1 MGQSEPV
8 ADRSNILV
16 VDDEPTVCQSV
27 QKILRR
33 KGYEV
38 RQALCVSAALET
50 LEAGRSFDLII
61 ADLMMPQVGGIELLK
76 IVRERWPG
84 TPVLIITGYASIASA
99 VEATRFGA
107 VGYLPKPFTP
117 DELEKAVNKVMSGA
131 AAVIPVSEEELP
143 EPGPIDVDIPFDG
156 REVAEATS
164 ARFVEHLT
172 RSDVPM
178 IEHPAPPAA
187 DYCSLGQR
195 SCKRML
201 KSGMCKQPE
210 CPQIVAERKKA
221 AKAGKVVTIVPDPID
236 VDMPFSRREVASMT
250 SDAYVDAL
258 GRSDMPNL
266 GFWQSKAK
274 AVPKVLVVDDEAVVV
289 NSIRKSL
296 VRKAFKVEEAFSG
309 KEALARIATGNYDLV
324 LLDMRLPDADGLQL
338 VADIKQAETHPQ
350 GCDRDR
356 LRIDRYGRRGDQAG
370 RERLHGE
377 TVHTRRTLH
386 DDQPRPPAGRRLIR
400 GLDGDMIRAFPQSAA
415 ERRGFSF
422 VVS

>member
-1 MGQSEPV
+1 VNKELNMGQTEPV
-8 ADRSNILV
+8 AERSNILV

-33 KGYEV
+33 RGYEV
-38 RQALCVSAALET
+38 RQALCVSAALES
-50 LEAGRSFDLII
+50 LESGRNFDLII
-61 ADLMMPQVGGIELLK
+61 ADLMMPQIGGIELLK

-117 DELEKAVNKVMSGA
+117 EELEKAVNKIMSGA
-131 AAVIPVSEEELP
+131 SAAEPVPVEELP

-156 REVAEATS
+156 REVAQVTS
-164 ARFVEHLT
+164 VRFVEHLT
-172 RSDVPM
+172 RSDVTVT
-178 IEHPAPPAA
+178 EQQAPPAA

-221 AKAGKVVTIVPDPID
+221 AKAGKVISIVPDPID

-250 SDAYVDAL
+250 NEAYADAL

-266 GFWQSKAK
+266 GFWQSKTST
-274 AVPKVLVVDDEAVVV
+274 VPRVLVVDDEAVVV

-309 KEALARIATGNYDLV
+309 KEALSRISGGNYDLV
-324 LLDMRLPDADGLQL
+324 LLDMRLPDADGLELMAEIRKNKPTLKVVIVTGYASIDTAVEAIKRGANDYMAKPFTPDELYTTASRVLQRA
-338 VADIKQAETHPQ
+338 VA
-350 GCDRDR
+350 
-356 LRIDRYGRRGDQAG
+356 
-370 RERLHGE
+370 
-377 TVHTRRTLH
+377 
-386 DDQPRPPAGRRLIR
+386 
-400 GLDGDMIRAFPQSAA
+400 
-415 ERRGFSF
+415 
-422 VVS
+422 

>member
-8 ADRSNILV
+8 AEKSNILV

-38 RQALCVSAALET
+38 KRALCVSAALES
-50 LEAGRSFDLII
+50 LEAGDGFDMVI

-76 IVRERWPG
+76 IVRERWPE

-117 DELEKAVNKVMSGA
+117 EELEQAVTKVMAGVRA
-131 AAVIPVSEEELP
+131 GIPVVDEEMP
-143 EPGPIDVDIPFDG
+143 ESGPIDVDMPFDG
-156 REVAEATS
+156 REVARATS

-172 RSDVPM
+172 RSDMPVV
-178 IEHPAPPAA
+178 ELQAPPAT

-201 KSGMCKQPE
+201 KSGMCTQPE

-221 AKAGKVVTIVPDPID
+221 ARLGKVTSIVPDPID
-236 VDMPFSRREVASMT
+236 VDVPFSRREVASTT
-250 SDAYVDAL
+250 SDAYVNAL
-258 GRSDMPNL
+258 GRSDLPIV
-266 GFWQSKAK
+266 GFWHSGGAT

-296 VRKAFKVEEAFSG
+296 ARKAFKVEEAFSG
-309 KEALARIATGNYDLV
+309 REALARISAGNYDLV
-324 LLDMRLPDADGLQL
+324 LLDMRLPDADGLDL
-338 VADIKQAETHPQ
+338 VADIRKRKPGLKVVIVTGYAS
-350 GCDRDR
+350 
-356 LRIDRYGRRGDQAG
+356 IDTAVEAIKRGANDYMAKPFTPDELYTMTNRVLQ
-370 RERLHGE
+370 
-377 TVHTRRTLH
+377 
-386 DDQPRPPAGRRLIR
+386 
-400 GLDGDMIRAFPQSAA
+400 RAVA
-415 ERRGFSF
+415 
-422 VVS
+422 

>member
-1 MGQSEPV
+1 MGNSETV
-8 ADRSNILV
+8 AEKSNILV

-38 RQALCVSAALET
+38 KQALCVSAALET
-50 LEAGRSFDLII
+50 LEAGAGFDMVI
-61 ADLMMPQVGGIELLK
+61 ADLMMPQAGGIELLK

-84 TPVLIITGYASIASA
+84 TPVLIITGFASIASA

-117 DELEKAVNKVMSGA
+117 EELETAVTKVMSGTSTGI
-131 AAVIPVSEEELP
+131 VCDGEMP
-143 EPGPIDVDIPFDG
+143 ESGPIDVDMPFDG

-172 RSDVPM
+172 RSDLTV
-178 IEHPAPPAA
+178 IAQPAPPAP

-221 AKAGKVVTIVPDPID
+221 AKLGNVTSIVPDPID

-250 SDAYVDAL
+250 SEAYVNAL
-258 GRSDMPNL
+258 GRSDLPVV
-266 GFWQSKAK
+266 GFWRSDTGS

-289 NSIRKSL
+289 NSIRKTL
-296 VRKAFKVEEAFSG
+296 ARKAFKVEEAFSG
-309 KEALARIATGNYDLV
+309 QEALSRISAGNYDLV
-324 LLDMRLPDADGLQL
+324 LLDMRLPDANGLEL
-338 VADIKQAETHPQ
+338 VADIRKRKPSLKVVIVTGYASIDTAVEAIKCGANDYMAKPFTP
-350 GCDRDR
+350 DELYTMTNRV
-356 LRIDRYGRRGDQAG
+356 LR
-370 RERLHGE
+370 
-377 TVHTRRTLH
+377 
-386 DDQPRPPAGRRLIR
+386 
-400 GLDGDMIRAFPQSAA
+400 RAVA
-415 ERRGFSF
+415 
-422 VVS
+422 